1 MLENISTETGI
12 AIIFLLIYLC
22 AKFGI
27 GKL

>member
-27 GKL
+27 GK